1 MNFNCSIPVFFF
13 IYNRTQSPIITPQIQ
28 RQVSGG
34 ASTVPSPSI
43 QGSQQPQKFV
53 ILKPGMNLPH
63 QHQVK
68 TNIVVMNPP
77 NMTQV
82 SVSYFYF
89 NKPTLQ

>member
-1 MNFNCSIPVFFF
+1 MLDFGFFFF
-13 IYNRTQSPIITPQIQ
+13 INIRTQSPIITPQIQ

-68 TNIVVMNPP
+68 TNIVVVNPP

-82 SVSYFYF
+82 SVSIVHFIEL
-89 NKPTLQ
+89 TLQ